1 MAALAFEELFDP
13 KFMESLNWL
22 RLVAGRVPMGGRFAE
37 QRSKAMGHGI
47 EFRDF
52 RPYSPGD
59 DLRAVDWN
67 IYRRLGRVF
76 LRLFEEMEDLPVYLM
91 PDLSASAYTPEATG
105 APGSETPLAPR
116 AHGGLRAAMA
126 LATIA
131 LGQHDSV
138 GVFPF
143 SNDVRVAIRPQ
154 SGAGRTMTFA
164 KVLSGLG
171 PQTEGSANT
180 TDLVNSLRKFEG
192 MRLRT
197 GLVVIISDFFDP
209 AGIEAVTKALGR
221 TRHKLLLVQL
231 VRKGDRD
238 PDPVRM
244 SGDLRLVDS
253 ETGDAQNLSI
263 TADLLG
269 RYRTAYDHFET
280 GLTEFA
286 TRRQCGLLQ
295 LDVDQPIVDQ
305 LATLFEGGRYE
316 A

>member
-1 MAALAFEELFDP
+1 MATLAFEELFDP
-13 KFMESLNWL
+13 HFMESLHRL

-91 PDLSASAYTPEATG
+91 PDLSASAYVAETG
-105 APGSETPLAPR
+105 AGNAELAPR
-116 AHGGLRAAMA
+116 AHAGLRCAMA
-126 LATIA
+126 LAAIA

-154 SGAGRTMTFA
+154 SGAGRLVTFA
-164 KVLSGLG
+164 KVLATLGPDSDVASRQTDIAQSLKKFGAMNLRSGL
-171 PQTEGSANT
+171 
-180 TDLVNSLRKFEG
+180 LVL
-192 MRLRT
+192 
-197 GLVVIISDFFDP
+197 ISDFFDP
-209 AGIEAVTKALGR
+209 AGIEAITKALGR
-221 TRHKLLLVQL
+221 TRHRLLLVQL
-231 VRKGDRD
+231 VRKGDRS
-238 PDPVRM
+238 PDPAHM
-244 SGDLRLVDS
+244 AGDLRLVDA

-263 TADLLG
+263 TK
-269 RYRTAYDHFET
+269 
-280 GLTEFA
+280 
-286 TRRQCGLLQ
+286 
-295 LDVDQPIVDQ
+295 
-305 LATLFEGGRYE
+305 
-316 A
+316 

>member
-13 KFMESLNWL
+13 HFMESLHRL

-47 EFRDF
+47 EFRDY
-52 RPYSPGD
+52 RPYTPGD

-76 LRLFEEMEDLPVYLM
+76 LRLFEEMQDLPVYLM
-91 PDLSASAYTPEATG
+91 PDLSASSFAPEATG

-126 LATIA
+126 LAAIA

-164 KVLSGLG
+164 KVLASLERESSGPG
-171 PQTEGSANT
+171 AS
-180 TDLVNSLRKFEG
+180 TDLVTSLRNLEG

-197 GLVVIISDFFDP
+197 GLLVIISDFFDP
-209 AGIEAVTKALGR
+209 AGVEAITHALGR
-221 TRHKLLLVQL
+221 TRHQLLLVQL

-238 PDPVRM
+238 PDPARM

-263 TADLLG
+263 TAELLA
-269 RYRTAYDHFET
+269 RYRAAYDQFET
-280 GLTEFA
+280 GLTAFA
-286 TRRQCGLLQ
+286 TRRRCGLLQ

>member
-1 MAALAFEELFDP
+1 MPTLAFEELFDP
-13 KFMESLNWL
+13 HFMESLHQL
-22 RLVAGRVPMGGRFAE
+22 RLIAGRVPMGGRFAE

-105 APGSETPLAPR
+105 PPGSETPLAPR
-116 AHGGLRAAMA
+116 AHSGLRAAMA

-171 PQTEGSANT
+171 PDPEGPGTT
-180 TDLVNSLRKFEG
+180 TDIVRSLRKFTG
-192 MRLRT
+192 MNLRS
-197 GLVVIISDFFDP
+197 GLLVIISDFFDP
-209 AGIEAVTKALGR
+209 AGIEAVTRALGR

-238 PDPVRM
+238 PDPIRM
-244 SGDLRLVDS
+244 AGDLRLVDS
-253 ETGDAQNLSI
+253 ETGEAQNLSI
-263 TADLLG
+263 TADLLN
-269 RYRTAYDHFET
+269 RYREAYDAFEL
-280 GLTEFA
+280 GLTAFA

-295 LDVDQPIVDQ
+295 LDVDEPIVDQ

>member
-1 MAALAFEELFDP
+1 MATLAFEELFDP
-13 KFMESLNWL
+13 HFMESLHRL

-91 PDLSASAYTPEATG
+91 PDLSASAYVAEAG
-105 APGSETPLAPR
+105 PASSELAPR
-116 AHGGLRAAMA
+116 AHAGLRCAMA
-126 LATIA
+126 LAAIA

-154 SGAGRTMTFA
+154 SGAGRLVTFA
-164 KVLSGLG
+164 KILSTLG
-171 PQTEGSANT
+171 PDAESASRQTDIAH
-180 TDLVNSLRKFEG
+180 SLQKFG
-192 MRLRT
+192 AMNLRA
-197 GLVVIISDFFDP
+197 GLLVIISDFFDP
-209 AGIEAVTKALGR
+209 AGIEAVCKALGR
-221 TRHKLLLVQL
+221 TRHQLLLVQL
-231 VRKGDRD
+231 VRKGDRT
-238 PDPVRM
+238 PDPVQM
-244 SGDLRLVDS
+244 AGDLRLVDA
-253 ETGDAQNLSI
+253 ETGDAQNLSV
-263 TADLLG
+263 TKELLE
-269 RYRTAYDHFET
+269 RYTESYDAFES
-280 GLTEFA
+280 GLTDFA
-286 TRRQCGLLQ
+286 TRRKCGLLQ
-295 LDVDQPIVDQ
+295 LDVDEPVVDQ
-305 LATLFEGGRYE
+305 LATLFEGGRYQ

>member
-13 KFMESLNWL
+13 KFMESLHWL

-52 RPYSPGD
+52 RPYTPGD
-59 DLRAVDWN
+59 D
-67 IYRRLGRVF
+67 RRLGRVF

-105 APGSETPLAPR
+105 PPGGETPLAPR

-143 SNDVRVAIRPQ
+143 SNDVKVAIRPQ

-171 PQTEGSANT
+171 PETSGPAAT

-192 MRLRT
+192 MRLRN
-197 GLVVIISDFFDP
+197 GLLVIISDFFDP
-209 AGIEAVTKALGR
+209 AGIEAMTKALGR
-221 TRHKLLLVQL
+221 TRHKLLLLQL

-263 TADLLG
+263 TAELLN
-269 RYRTAYDHFET
+269 RYRSAYDHFET
-280 GLTEFA
+280 GLTDFA

-316 A
+316 V

>member
-1 MAALAFEELFDP
+1 MATLAFEELFDP
-13 KFMESLNWL
+13 HFMESLHRL

-91 PDLSASAYTPEATG
+91 PDLSASSYTPEATG

-126 LATIA
+126 LAAIA

-154 SGAGRTMTFA
+154 SGAGRVMTFA
-164 KVLSGLG
+164 KVLSNLG
-171 PQTEGSANT
+171 PKSEGAAAT
-180 TDLVNSLRKFEG
+180 TDIAQSLREFGG
-192 MRLRT
+192 MNLRS
-197 GLVVIISDFFDP
+197 GLLVMISDFFDP
-209 AGIEAVTKALGR
+209 AGIEVVTKALGR

-231 VRKGDRD
+231 VRKGDRE

-244 SGDLRLVDS
+244 AGDLRLVDS
-253 ETGDAQNLSI
+253 ESGDAQNLSV
-263 TADLLG
+263 TADLLS
-269 RYRTAYDHFET
+269 RYREAYDAFET
-280 GLTEFA
+280 GLADFA
-286 TRRQCGLLQ
+286 TRRGCGLLQ
-295 LDVDQPIVDQ
+295 LDVDEPIVDQ
-305 LATLFEGGRYE
+305 LATLFEGGRYQ